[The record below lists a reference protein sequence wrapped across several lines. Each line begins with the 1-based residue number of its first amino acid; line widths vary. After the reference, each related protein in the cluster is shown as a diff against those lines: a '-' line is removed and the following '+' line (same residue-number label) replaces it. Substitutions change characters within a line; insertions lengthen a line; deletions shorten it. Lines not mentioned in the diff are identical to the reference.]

1 MVEFDLYLVPKG
13 SSTSCIF
20 VFMGRSQ
27 TFALHTLG
35 CKLNFAEGSSIG
47 QQLEQQGWMRVDF
60 AQPSDCY
67 IINTC
72 SVTAQADKKCRNLVR
87 QAKRNNAE
95 AKVVVIGCYAQLKPE
110 AIASIPGVNLVLGAN
125 AKFDIDVIMAT
136 DADTNSVYVESIKE
150 VNHFDP
156 AFSQNDRTRTFLKV
170 QDGCDYHCTFCT
182 IPLARGRSRST
193 SIDRVVKTACKAI
206 ESGAK
211 EIVLTGVNIGDFGR
225 SEDGRQRGGE
235 NFYDLIVAL
244 DDLEGVER
252 FRISSIEPNLL
263 TDEIIDFVASSKK
276 FMPHFHIPLQTG
288 VDRLLRDMRRK
299 YDTALYRSRIKHIK
313 AVMPN
318 ACIGA
323 DVIVGFPGETDED
336 IQCTASFLQDLEVSY
351 LHVFTYSERQNTR
364 APRLANPIPV
374 QKRRERNYILR
385 NISGRLTK
393 QFYREQENHTFPVLW
408 EDGDVKDDW
417 MYGYTSN
424 YIRVRTRRKQLD
436 FGGITSVVLNKY
448 HEEEGVYLID
458 KSL

>member
-1 MVEFDLYLVPKG
+1 
-13 SSTSCIF
+13 
-20 VFMGRSQ
+20 MGRSQ

-35 CKLNFAEGSSIG
+35 CKLNYAEGSSIG

-60 AQPSDCY
+60 TQPSDCY

-125 AKFDIDVIMAT
+125 AKFDVDAIMAV
-136 DADTNSVYVESIKE
+136 DADTNSVDVESIKE
-150 VNHFDP
+150 VNRFDP

-193 SIDRVVKTACKAI
+193 SIDKVLQTAQKAI

-225 SEDGRQRGGE
+225 SEDGRQRGSE
-235 NFYDLIVAL
+235 NFHDLIVAL

-288 VDRLLRDMRRK
+288 VDRLLRAMRRK
-299 YDTALYRSRIKHIK
+299 YDTALYRSRVEHIK

-318 ACIGA
+318 ACIGV

-336 IQCTASFLQDLEVSY
+336 IQRTASFLQDLQVSY

-364 APRLANPIPV
+364 APQLDDTVPV

-385 NISGRLTK
+385 NISDRLTK

-408 EDGDVKDDW
+408 EEGDAKDDW

-424 YIRVRTRRKQLD
+424 YIRVRARREELN
-436 FGGITSVVLNKY
+436 FGGISSVALNQFL
-448 HEEEGVYLID
+448 EEEGVYSID
-458 KSL
+458 KPL

>member
-1 MVEFDLYLVPKG
+1 
-13 SSTSCIF
+13 
-20 VFMGRSQ
+20 MGRSQ

-35 CKLNFAEGSSIG
+35 CKLNYAEGSSIG
-47 QQLEQQGWMRVDF
+47 QQLEQQGWLRVDF

-125 AKFDIDVIMAT
+125 AKFDVDAIMAV
-136 DADTNSVYVESIKE
+136 DADANSVDVESIKE
-150 VNHFDP
+150 VNRFDP

-193 SIDRVVKTACKAI
+193 SIDKVLQTAQKAI

-225 SEDGRQRGGE
+225 SEDGRQRGSE
-235 NFYDLIVAL
+235 NFHDLIVAL

-288 VDRLLRDMRRK
+288 VDRLLRAMRRK
-299 YDTALYRSRIKHIK
+299 YDTALYRSRVEHIK

-318 ACIGA
+318 ACIGV

-336 IQCTASFLQDLEVSY
+336 IQRTASFLQDLQVSY

-364 APRLANPIPV
+364 APQLDDTVPV

-385 NISGRLTK
+385 NISDRLTK

-408 EDGDVKDDW
+408 EEGDAKDDW

-424 YIRVRTRRKQLD
+424 YIRVRARREELN
-436 FGGITSVVLNKY
+436 FGGISSVALNQFL
-448 HEEEGVYLID
+448 EEEGVYSID
-458 KSL
+458 KPL

>member
-1 MVEFDLYLVPKG
+1 
-13 SSTSCIF
+13 
-20 VFMGRSQ
+20 MGRPQ

-35 CKLNFAEGSSIG
+35 CKLNYAEGSAIS
-47 QQLEQQGWMRVDF
+47 QQLISEGWLRVAF
-60 AQPSDCY
+60 TQPSDCY

-125 AKFDIDVIMAT
+125 AKFDVEAIMAA
-136 DADTNSVYVESIKE
+136 DADANSVEVESIKE
-150 VNHFDP
+150 VNRFDP

-193 SIDRVVKTACKAI
+193 SIDKVLQTAHKAI

-225 SEDGRQRGGE
+225 SEDGRQRGSE
-235 NFYDLIVAL
+235 NFHDLIVAL

-288 VDRLLRDMRRK
+288 VDRLLRAMRRK
-299 YDTALYRSRIKHIK
+299 YDTALYRSRVEHIK

-318 ACIGA
+318 ACIGV

-336 IQCTASFLQDLEVSY
+336 IQRTASFLQDLQVSY

-364 APRLANPIPV
+364 APQLAGPVPV

-385 NISGRLTK
+385 NISDRLTK

-408 EDGDVKDDW
+408 EEGDAKDDW

-424 YIRVRTRRKQLD
+424 YIRVRARREELN
-436 FGGITSVVLNKY
+436 FGGITSVALNQY
-448 HEEEGVYLID
+448 LEEEGVYSMNRL
-458 KSL
+458 L

>member
-1 MVEFDLYLVPKG
+1 
-13 SSTSCIF
+13 
-20 VFMGRSQ
+20 MGRSQ

-35 CKLNFAEGSSIG
+35 CKLNYAEGSSIS

-60 AQPSDCY
+60 TQPSDCY
-67 IINTC
+67 VINTC

-125 AKFDIDVIMAT
+125 AKFDIDAIMET
-136 DADTNSVYVESIKE
+136 DAETNSVHVESIKE
-150 VNHFDP
+150 VNRFDP

-193 SIDRVVKTACKAI
+193 SIDKVLQTAHKAI
-206 ESGAK
+206 DSGAK

-225 SEDGRQRGGE
+225 SEDGRQRGSE
-235 NFYDLIVAL
+235 NFHDLIVAL

-252 FRISSIEPNLL
+252 YRISSIEPNLL
-263 TDEIIDFVASSKK
+263 TDEIINFVASSKK

-288 VDRLLRDMRRK
+288 VDRLLRAMRRK
-299 YDTALYRSRIKHIK
+299 YDTALYRSRVEQIKN
-313 AVMPN
+313 VMPN

-323 DVIVGFPGETDED
+323 DVIVGFPGEADED
-336 IQCTASFLQDLEVSY
+336 IQCTASLLQELQVSY

-364 APRLANPIPV
+364 APQLADPV
-374 QKRRERNYILR
+374 PVHTRRERNYILR
-385 NISGRLTK
+385 NISERLAK
-393 QFYREQENHTFPVLW
+393 QFYREQKNHTSSVLW
-408 EDGDVKDDW
+408 EEGDIKDVW

-424 YIRVRTRRKQLD
+424 YIRVRARREELNL
-436 FGGITSVVLNKY
+436 GGITSVVLNQY
-448 HEEEGVYLID
+448 LEEEGVYSVNKPI
-458 KSL
+458 

>member
-1 MVEFDLYLVPKG
+1 
-13 SSTSCIF
+13 
-20 VFMGRSQ
+20 MGRSQ

-35 CKLNFAEGSSIG
+35 CKLNYAEGSSIG

-60 AQPSDCY
+60 TQPSDCY

-125 AKFDIDVIMAT
+125 AKFDVEAIMAA
-136 DADTNSVYVESIKE
+136 DADANSVEVESIKE
-150 VNHFDP
+150 VNRFDP

-193 SIDRVVKTACKAI
+193 SIDKVLQTAQKAI

-225 SEDGRQRGGE
+225 SEDGRQRGSE
-235 NFYDLIVAL
+235 NFHDLIVAL

-288 VDRLLRDMRRK
+288 VDRLLRAMRRK
-299 YDTALYRSRIKHIK
+299 YDTALYRSRVEHIK

-318 ACIGA
+318 ACIGV

-336 IQCTASFLQDLEVSY
+336 IQRTASFLQDLQVSY

-364 APRLANPIPV
+364 APQLDDTVPV

-385 NISGRLTK
+385 NISDRLTK

-408 EDGDVKDDW
+408 EEGDAKDDW

-424 YIRVRTRRKQLD
+424 YIRVRARREELN
-436 FGGITSVVLNKY
+436 FGGISSVALNQFL
-448 HEEEGVYLID
+448 EEEGVYSID
-458 KSL
+458 KPL

>member
-1 MVEFDLYLVPKG
+1 MVDFVVPSVPKG
-13 SSTSCIF
+13 SSTSRIF

-35 CKLNFAEGSSIG
+35 CKLNYAEGSSIG
-47 QQLEQQGWMRVDF
+47 QQLEHQGWLRVDF
-60 AQPSDCY
+60 TQPSDCY

-125 AKFDIDVIMAT
+125 AKFDVDAIMAV
-136 DADTNSVYVESIKE
+136 DAHTNSVDVESIKE
-150 VNHFDP
+150 VNRFDP

-193 SIDRVVKTACKAI
+193 SIDKVLQTAQKAI

-225 SEDGRQRGGE
+225 SEDGRQRGSE
-235 NFYDLIVAL
+235 NFHDLIVAL

-288 VDRLLRDMRRK
+288 VDRLLRAMRRK
-299 YDTALYRSRIKHIK
+299 YDTALYRSRVEHIK

-318 ACIGA
+318 ACIGV

-336 IQCTASFLQDLEVSY
+336 IQRTASFLQDLQVSY

-364 APRLANPIPV
+364 APQLADPVPV

-385 NISGRLTK
+385 NISDRLTK
-393 QFYREQENHTFPVLW
+393 HFYREQENHTFPVLW
-408 EDGDVKDDW
+408 EEGDVKDDW

-424 YIRVRTRRKQLD
+424 YVRVRAGREELD
-436 FGGITSVVLNKY
+436 FGGITSVVLNQY
-448 HEEEGVYLID
+448 LEEEGVYSMD
-458 KSL
+458 KPL

>member
-1 MVEFDLYLVPKG
+1 
-13 SSTSCIF
+13 
-20 VFMGRSQ
+20 MGRSQ

-35 CKLNFAEGSSIG
+35 CKLNYAEGSSIG

-60 AQPSDCY
+60 TQPSDCY

-125 AKFDIDVIMAT
+125 AKFDVDAIMAV
-136 DADTNSVYVESIKE
+136 DADANSVDVESIKE
-150 VNHFDP
+150 VNRFDP

-193 SIDRVVKTACKAI
+193 SIDKVLQTAQKAI

-225 SEDGRQRGGE
+225 SEDGRQRGSE
-235 NFYDLIVAL
+235 NFHDLIVAL

-288 VDRLLRDMRRK
+288 VDRLLRAMRRK
-299 YDTALYRSRIKHIK
+299 YDTALYRSRVEHIK

-318 ACIGA
+318 ACIGV

-336 IQCTASFLQDLEVSY
+336 IQRTASFLQDLQVSY

-364 APRLANPIPV
+364 APQLDDTVPV

-385 NISGRLTK
+385 NISDRLTK

-408 EDGDVKDDW
+408 EEGDAKDDW

-424 YIRVRTRRKQLD
+424 YIRVRARREELN
-436 FGGITSVVLNKY
+436 FGGISSVALNQFL
-448 HEEEGVYLID
+448 EEEGVYSID
-458 KSL
+458 KPL

>member
-1 MVEFDLYLVPKG
+1 
-13 SSTSCIF
+13 
-20 VFMGRSQ
+20 MGRSQ

-35 CKLNFAEGSSIG
+35 CKLNYAEGSSIG
-47 QQLEQQGWMRVDF
+47 QQLEQQGWLRVDF
-60 AQPSDCY
+60 TQPSDCY

-125 AKFDIDVIMAT
+125 AKFDVDAIMAV
-136 DADTNSVYVESIKE
+136 DADTNSVDVESIKE
-150 VNHFDP
+150 VNRFDP

-193 SIDRVVKTACKAI
+193 SIDKVLQTAQKAI

-225 SEDGRQRGGE
+225 SEDGRQRGSE
-235 NFYDLIVAL
+235 NFHDLIVAL

-288 VDRLLRDMRRK
+288 VDRLLRAMRRK
-299 YDTALYRSRIKHIK
+299 YDTALYRSRVEHIK

-318 ACIGA
+318 ACIGV

-336 IQCTASFLQDLEVSY
+336 IQRTASFLQDLQVSY

-364 APRLANPIPV
+364 APQLDDTVPV

-385 NISGRLTK
+385 NISDRLTK

-408 EDGDVKDDW
+408 EEGDAKDDW

-424 YIRVRTRRKQLD
+424 YIRVRARREELN
-436 FGGITSVVLNKY
+436 FGGISSVALNQFL
-448 HEEEGVYLID
+448 EEEGVYSMD
-458 KSL
+458 KPL

>member
-1 MVEFDLYLVPKG
+1 
-13 SSTSCIF
+13 
-20 VFMGRSQ
+20 MGRSQ

-35 CKLNFAEGSSIG
+35 CKLNYAEGSSIG
-47 QQLEQQGWMRVDF
+47 QQLEQQGWLRVDF

-125 AKFDIDVIMAT
+125 AKFDVDAIMAV
-136 DADTNSVYVESIKE
+136 DADANSVDVESIKE
-150 VNHFDP
+150 VNRFDP

-193 SIDRVVKTACKAI
+193 SIDKVLQTAQKAI

-225 SEDGRQRGGE
+225 SEDGRQRGSE

-288 VDRLLRDMRRK
+288 VDRLLRAMRRK
-299 YDTALYRSRIKHIK
+299 YDTALYRSRVEHIK

-318 ACIGA
+318 ACIGV

-336 IQCTASFLQDLEVSY
+336 IQRTASFLQDLQVSY

-364 APRLANPIPV
+364 APQLDDTVPV

-385 NISGRLTK
+385 NISDRLTK

-408 EDGDVKDDW
+408 EEGDAKDDW

-424 YIRVRTRRKQLD
+424 YVRVRARREELD
-436 FGGITSVVLNKY
+436 FGGITSVVLNQY
-448 HEEEGVYLID
+448 LEEEGVYSMD
-458 KSL
+458 KPC

>member
-1 MVEFDLYLVPKG
+1 
-13 SSTSCIF
+13 
-20 VFMGRSQ
+20 MGRSQ

-35 CKLNFAEGSSIG
+35 CKLNYAEGSSIG

-60 AQPSDCY
+60 TQPSDCY

-125 AKFDIDVIMAT
+125 AKFDVDAIMAV
-136 DADTNSVYVESIKE
+136 DADTNSVDVESIKE
-150 VNHFDP
+150 VNRFDP

-193 SIDRVVKTACKAI
+193 SIDKVLQTAQKAI

-225 SEDGRQRGGE
+225 SEDGRQRGSE
-235 NFYDLIVAL
+235 NFHDLIVAL

-288 VDRLLRDMRRK
+288 VDRLLRAMRRK
-299 YDTALYRSRIKHIK
+299 YDTALYRSRVEHIK

-318 ACIGA
+318 ACIGV

-336 IQCTASFLQDLEVSY
+336 IQRTASFLQDLQVSY

-364 APRLANPIPV
+364 APQLDDTVPV

-385 NISGRLTK
+385 NISDRLTK

-408 EDGDVKDDW
+408 EEGDAKDDW

-424 YIRVRTRRKQLD
+424 YIRVRARREELN
-436 FGGITSVVLNKY
+436 FGGISSVALNQFL
-448 HEEEGVYLID
+448 EEEGVYSMD
-458 KSL
+458 KPL

>member
-1 MVEFDLYLVPKG
+1 MVDFVVYSVPKG
-13 SSTSCIF
+13 SSTSRIF

-35 CKLNFAEGSSIG
+35 CKLNYAEGSSIG

-125 AKFDIDVIMAT
+125 AKFDVDAIMAV
-136 DADTNSVYVESIKE
+136 DADANSVDVESIKE
-150 VNHFDP
+150 VNRFDP

-193 SIDRVVKTACKAI
+193 SIDKVLQTAHKAI
-206 ESGAK
+206 ELGAK

-225 SEDGRQRGGE
+225 SEDGRQRGSE
-235 NFYDLIVAL
+235 NFHDLIVAL

-263 TDEIIDFVASSKK
+263 TDEIINFVASSKK

-288 VDRLLRDMRRK
+288 VDRLLRAMRRK
-299 YDTALYRSRIKHIK
+299 YDTALYRSRVEHIK

-318 ACIGA
+318 ACIGV

-336 IQCTASFLQDLEVSY
+336 IQRTASFLQDLQVSY

-364 APRLANPIPV
+364 APQLAGPVPV

-385 NISGRLTK
+385 NISDRLTK

-408 EDGDVKDDW
+408 EEGDAKDDW

-424 YIRVRTRRKQLD
+424 YIRVRARREELN
-436 FGGITSVVLNKY
+436 FGGITSVALNQY
-448 HEEEGVYLID
+448 LEEEGVYSMNRPL
-458 KSL
+458 

>member
-1 MVEFDLYLVPKG
+1 
-13 SSTSCIF
+13 
-20 VFMGRSQ
+20 MGRSQ

-35 CKLNFAEGSSIG
+35 CKLNYAEGSSIG
-47 QQLEQQGWMRVDF
+47 QQLEQQGWLRVDF
-60 AQPSDCY
+60 TQPSDCY

-125 AKFDIDVIMAT
+125 AKFDVDAIMAV
-136 DADTNSVYVESIKE
+136 DADTNSVDVESIKE
-150 VNHFDP
+150 VNRFDP

-193 SIDRVVKTACKAI
+193 SIDKVLQTAQKAI

-225 SEDGRQRGGE
+225 SEDGRQRGSE
-235 NFYDLIVAL
+235 NFHDLIVAL

-288 VDRLLRDMRRK
+288 VDRLLRAMRRK
-299 YDTALYRSRIKHIK
+299 YDTALYRSRVEHIK

-318 ACIGA
+318 ACIGV

-336 IQCTASFLQDLEVSY
+336 IQRTASFLQDLQVSY

-364 APRLANPIPV
+364 APQLDDTVPV

-385 NISGRLTK
+385 NISDRLTK

-408 EDGDVKDDW
+408 EEGDAKDDW

-424 YIRVRTRRKQLD
+424 YIRVRARREELN
-436 FGGITSVVLNKY
+436 FGGISSVALNQFL
-448 HEEEGVYLID
+448 EEEGVYSID
-458 KSL
+458 KPL